1 MCGGVHYGEVE
12 GGGLHHFFPRMLQEA
27 TVIRDGRKYQLIAD
41 NLVLGDIVEVRFGDR
56 IPADIRV
63 LKSSGFKV
71 VLHH

>member
-1 MCGGVHYGEVE
+1 
-12 GGGLHHFFPRMLQEA
+12 MLKEA
-27 TVIRDGRKYQLIAD
+27 TVIREGRKYNLITD

-71 VLHH
+71 CLSTELPPCSRVYVEVI